1 MEKLILENNDCAAM
15 FPQFLQELHAVGSGN
30 LHVKGQLNGSQVE
43 MKD

>member
-1 MEKLILENNDCAAM
+1 MEKLILENNDCAAI

-30 LHVKGQLNGSQVE
+30 LKGQNFGSQVE